1 MIQGC
6 YPDIVSRLDPAKM
19 SSVPPAAIV
28 NAQNAQKKHFLGMPA
43 PLGYVAGVGRGATG
57 TSLNTTERNS
67 ESLYQLEA

>member
-6 YPDIVSRLDPAKM
+6 NRDIVSRLDPAKM

-57 TSLNTTERNS
+57 TSLNTT
-67 ESLYQLEA
+67 